1 MNHVGKGADKGHYTA
16 VTYTGT
22 PKSGDKTLVYTK
34 FNDERVIPIS
44 AKDALGKEAQS
55 TAYILLYALSEAN
68 NTK

>member
-1 MNHVGKGADKGHYTA
+1 M
-16 VTYTGT
+16 TYTGT

-68 NTK
+68 TK